1 MTGDPSVPIAIV
13 DDHPLYLSAVVAAF
27 DGVTDIRIVH
37 QCGSFEDLDERLTAD
52 PDSVQVVLLDL
63 SLPGRGGADAVAA
76 VVSHGPSVLVL
87 SGTAPPAQL
96 VEVFAAGALGY
107 LTKRAKAE
115 EIVNA
120 TRAVAGGGSHL
131 APELAPLLGE
141 AIRTR
146 RPVIG
151 DITAREREVLAL
163 LAAGLTDRLIA
174 QRLSISVTTV
184 RSHLERIRAKT
195 GSHRRADLT
204 RLAIREGITV
214 SSPARL

>member
-1 MTGDPSVPIAIV
+1 MTGDGVVPLAIV

-27 DGVTDIRIVH
+27 DGAEDIRIVH
-37 QCGSFEDLDERLTAD
+37 QCRSFEELDERLAAD
-52 PDSVQVVLLDL
+52 PDSVRVVLLDL
-63 SLPGRGGADAVAA
+63 SLPGRGGADAVAMA
-76 VVSHGPSVLVL
+76 VSRGLSVLVL

-96 VEVFAAGALGY
+96 ADVFAAGALGY
-107 LTKRAKAE
+107 LTKTAKGDQ
-115 EIVNA
+115 IVAA
-120 TRAVAGGGSHL
+120 TRTVARGESYL

-141 AIRTR
+141 ALRTR
-146 RPVIG
+146 RNTPT

-174 QRLSISVTTV
+174 QRLTISVTTV

-204 RLAIREGITV
+204 RLAMREGFTA
-214 SSPARL
+214 ARHH